1 MPFLT
6 AMGLGWQPSRR
17 RSSRGLKPAWLV
29 GPDVHSKRVALISDD
44 AWSTALGLLAV
55 LVLVFANGFFV
66 AAEFAL
72 VSVRR
77 SRVAE
82 LVSERRANATALQRA
97 TDRLDAYLAATQF
110 GITLSSLALGWIG
123 EPALA
128 HLIEPALTWLP
139 MSLGTALAH
148 TVSVVVAFS
157 IITSLHIVLG
167 ELAPKSLALRRS
179 ERTALAVV
187 RPLGLFLLVFRPGI
201 LLLNGL
207 GNGVL
212 RLFDLQA
219 GHGEGSLHSTAELNL
234 LIQASQEAGLIREVQ
249 QEAVERIFSIGER
262 KVRDIMTP
270 RHEVFWVDADDPR
283 DVVLKAV
290 RECNHAQ
297 VVVSRGDVDEIVGI
311 VRKQDLLNQVLD
323 GKDID
328 VLAATQP
335 PIVVHESMTILA
347 VLETFQSQ
355 PMRMAVVVDEY
366 GSLEGIVTQTDLLE
380 AIAGDIPE
388 AGDEPDVVERP
399 DGSLL
404 IDGMMPA
411 REALERL
418 ELSEDSTSNDFN
430 TLAGYVIFQ
439 LGRIPA
445 AGDAFEAGGW
455 RFEVVDM
462 DGRRIVKVLAS
473 RVMG

>member
-1 MPFLT
+1 M
-6 AMGLGWQPSRR
+6 
-17 RSSRGLKPAWLV
+17 
-29 GPDVHSKRVALISDD
+29 
-44 AWSTALGLLAV
+44 
-55 LVLVFANGFFV
+55 

-82 LVSERRANATALQRA
+82 LVAAKRANATALQRA
-97 TDRLDAYLAATQF
+97 TDRLDAHLAATQF
-110 GITLSSLALGWIG
+110 GITLSSLALGWVG

-128 HLIEPALTWLP
+128 HLIEPALDWLP
-139 MSLGTALAH
+139 LTLGTVAAH
-148 TVSVVVAFS
+148 TIAVAVAFS

-167 ELAPKSLALRRS
+167 ELAPKSLALQRS
-179 ERTALAVV
+179 ERTALTVV
-187 RPLGLFLLVFRPGI
+187 RLLGLFLLVFRPAI
-201 LLLNGL
+201 LLLNGF

-212 RLFDLQA
+212 RLFDLKA

-234 LIQASQEAGLIREVQ
+234 LIQASQEAGLIRDVQ
-249 QEAVERIFSIGER
+249 QEAVERIFAIGER
-262 KVRDIMTP
+262 KVRDIITP
-270 RHEVFWVDADDPR
+270 RHEVEWVDADEPR
-283 DVVLKAV
+283 EIVLKAV
-290 RECNHAQ
+290 RDCDHAQ
-297 VVVSRGDVDEIVGI
+297 VVVSRGVVDEIVGV

-323 GKDID
+323 GRDID
-328 VLAATQP
+328 ITVGTQP

-388 AGDEPDVVERP
+388 HGEEPDVVERA

-411 REALERL
+411 RQAFERL
-418 ELSEDSTSNDFN
+418 AFSETPDTADFT

-439 LGRIPA
+439 LGRIPVV
-445 AGDAFEAGGW
+445 GDAFEAHGW
-455 RFEVVDM
+455 RFEVIDL
-462 DGRRIVKVLAS
+462 DGRRIDKILAI
-473 RVMG
+473 RAH

>member
-1 MPFLT
+1 
-6 AMGLGWQPSRR
+6 
-17 RSSRGLKPAWLV
+17 
-29 GPDVHSKRVALISDD
+29 
-44 AWSTALGLLAV
+44 
-55 LVLVFANGFFV
+55 VFANGFFV

-82 LVSERRANATALQRA
+82 LVTERRTNATALQRA

-110 GITLSSLALGWIG
+110 GITLSSLALGWVG

-128 HLIEPALTWLP
+128 HLIEPALEWLP
-139 MSLGTALAH
+139 GTLGTVASH
-148 TVSVVVAFS
+148 TVAVVIAFS

-167 ELAPKSLALRRS
+167 ELAPKSLALQRS
-179 ERTALAVV
+179 EHTALAVV
-187 RPLGLFLLVFRPGI
+187 RPLGLFLLVFRPAI
-201 LLLNGL
+201 LFLNGL

-212 RLFDLQA
+212 RLFNLQA

-262 KVRDIMTP
+262 KIRDIMTP
-270 RHEVFWVDADDPR
+270 RHEVEWIDADDPR
-283 DVVLKAV
+283 NEVLKAL
-290 RECNHAQ
+290 RTYEHAQ
-297 VVVSRGDVDEIVGI
+297 VVVSRGEVDEIVGV
-311 VRKQDLLNQVLD
+311 VRKQDLLDQVLD

-328 VLAATQP
+328 IAAAIQP

-388 AGDEPDVVERP
+388 AGEEPDVVERP

-411 REALERL
+411 RQAFERL
-418 ELSEDSTSNDFN
+418 EFSEVPASDDFT

-445 AGDAFEAGGW
+445 VGDAFEAGGW
-455 RFEVVDM
+455 RFEVVDL
-462 DGRRIVKVLAS
+462 DGRRIDKILAS
-473 RVMG
+473 RVN

>member
-1 MPFLT
+1 M
-6 AMGLGWQPSRR
+6 
-17 RSSRGLKPAWLV
+17 
-29 GPDVHSKRVALISDD
+29 VA
-44 AWSTALGLLAV
+44 
-55 LVLVFANGFFV
+55 LVFANGFFV

-82 LVSERRANATALQRA
+82 LVAAKRANATALKRA

-110 GITLSSLALGWIG
+110 GITLSSLALGWVG

-128 HLIEPALTWLP
+128 HLIAPALDWLP
-139 MSLGTALAH
+139 WAFGPVAAH
-148 TVSVVVAFS
+148 TVAVAVAFS

-167 ELAPKSLALRRS
+167 ELAPKSLALQRS
-179 ERTALAVV
+179 ERTALVVV
-187 RPLGLFLLVFRPGI
+187 RPLGVFLLIFRPAI

-212 RLFDLQA
+212 RLIGLNA

-234 LIQASQEAGLIREVQ
+234 LIQASQEAGLIQEVQ
-249 QEAVERIFSIGER
+249 QEAVERIFAISER

-270 RHEVFWVDADDPR
+270 RHEVEWVDADDR
-283 DVVLKAV
+283 REIVLKAV
-290 RECNHAQ
+290 RDCDHAQ
-297 VVVSRGDVDEIVGI
+297 VVVSRGAVDEIVGV

-323 GKDID
+323 GSEIDID
-328 VLAATQP
+328 AATQP

-388 AGDEPDVVERP
+388 HGEEPDVVERA

-411 REALERL
+411 RQAFERL
-418 ELSEDSTSNDFN
+418 AFAETPDTDDFT

-445 AGDAFEAGGW
+445 VGDAFEAHGW
-455 RFEVVDM
+455 HFEVIDL
-462 DGRRIVKVLAS
+462 DGRRIDKVLVTRAPL
-473 RVMG
+473 VIA

>member
-1 MPFLT
+1 M
-6 AMGLGWQPSRR
+6 SE
-17 RSSRGLKPAWLV
+17 
-29 GPDVHSKRVALISDD
+29 D
-44 AWSTALGLLAV
+44 AWGTALVLLAV
-55 LVLVFANGFFV
+55 VALVFANGFFV

-82 LVSERRANATALQRA
+82 LVAAKRANATALQRA
-97 TDRLDAYLAATQF
+97 TDRLDAHLAATQF
-110 GITLSSLALGWIG
+110 GITLSSLALGWVG

-128 HLIEPALTWLP
+128 HLIEPALDWLP
-139 MSLGTALAH
+139 LTLGTVAAH
-148 TVSVVVAFS
+148 TIAVAVAFS

-167 ELAPKSLALRRS
+167 ELAPKSLALQRS
-179 ERTALAVV
+179 ERTALTVV
-187 RPLGLFLLVFRPGI
+187 RLLGLFLLVFRPAI
-201 LLLNGL
+201 LLLNGF

-212 RLFDLQA
+212 RLFDLKA

-234 LIQASQEAGLIREVQ
+234 LIQASQEAGLIRDVQ
-249 QEAVERIFSIGER
+249 QEAVERIFAIGER
-262 KVRDIMTP
+262 KVRDIITP
-270 RHEVFWVDADDPR
+270 RHEVEWVDADEPR
-283 DVVLKAV
+283 EIVLKAV
-290 RECNHAQ
+290 RDCDHAQ
-297 VVVSRGDVDEIVGI
+297 VVVSRGVVDEIVGV

-323 GKDID
+323 GRDID
-328 VLAATQP
+328 ITVGTQP

-388 AGDEPDVVERP
+388 HGEEPDVVERA

-411 REALERL
+411 RQAFERL
-418 ELSEDSTSNDFN
+418 AFSETPDTADFT

-439 LGRIPA
+439 LGRIPVV
-445 AGDAFEAGGW
+445 GDAFEAHGW
-455 RFEVVDM
+455 RFEVIDL
-462 DGRRIVKVLAS
+462 DGRRIDKILAI
-473 RVMG
+473 RAH

>member
-1 MPFLT
+1 MP
-6 AMGLGWQPSRR
+6 
-17 RSSRGLKPAWLV
+17 
-29 GPDVHSKRVALISDD
+29 
-44 AWSTALGLLAV
+44 
-55 LVLVFANGFFV
+55 
-66 AAEFAL
+66 
-72 VSVRR
+72 
-77 SRVAE
+77 
-82 LVSERRANATALQRA
+82 
-97 TDRLDAYLAATQF
+97 
-110 GITLSSLALGWIG
+110 
-123 EPALA
+123 
-128 HLIEPALTWLP
+128 
-139 MSLGTALAH
+139 
-148 TVSVVVAFS
+148 
-157 IITSLHIVLG
+157 
-167 ELAPKSLALRRS
+167 
-179 ERTALAVV
+179 
-187 RPLGLFLLVFRPGI
+187 
-201 LLLNGL
+201 NGL
-207 GNGVL
+207 GNDVL

-262 KVRDIMTP
+262 KIRDIMTP
-270 RHEVFWVDADDPR
+270 RHEVFWVDADDPK

-311 VRKQDLLNQVLD
+311 VRKQDLLDQVLD

-328 VLAATQP
+328 VLSATQP

-388 AGDEPDVVERP
+388 AGDEPDVIERP

-418 ELSEDSTSNDFN
+418 ELSEDLTSDDFN
-430 TLAGYVIFQ
+430 TLAGYVVFQ

-462 DGRRIVKVLAS
+462 DGRRIDKVLAA
-473 RVMG
+473 RVTG